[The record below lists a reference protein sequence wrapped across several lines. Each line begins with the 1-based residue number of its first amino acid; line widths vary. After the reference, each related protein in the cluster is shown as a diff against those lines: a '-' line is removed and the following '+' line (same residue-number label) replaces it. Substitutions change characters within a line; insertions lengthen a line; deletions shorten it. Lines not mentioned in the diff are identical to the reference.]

1 MTFIY
6 NFFKRALREISRRFF
21 IPQKNFYKI
30 FQKPLDKSGQT
41 VYTVYITHKHISKMW
56 GGEYMIILQNSDV
69 PIYKQ
74 IAAQFKDD
82 IMSGAIGEGEYLPS
96 IRGLAKDLKISVI
109 TTMKAYEQ
117 LTEEGLI
124 SPVQGKG
131 YIVNPQ
137 DREMVR
143 EQHLRLLEQHLQ
155 NALESAKLAGV
166 SREELIKMLEVL
178 CDN

>member
-1 MTFIY
+1 M
-6 NFFKRALREISRRFF
+6 N
-21 IPQKNFYKI
+21 
-30 FQKPLDKSGQT
+30 
-41 VYTVYITHKHISKMW
+41 
-56 GGEYMIILQNSDV
+56 GGEAMIILQNSDV

-74 IAAQFKDD
+74 IAAQFKDE
-82 IMSGAIGEGEYLPS
+82 IMSGAIREGEYLPS

-155 NALESAKLAGV
+155 DALESAKLAGV
-166 SREELIKMLEVL
+166 SRDELIKMIDILQSTY
-178 CDN
+178 